1 MPILQ
6 LKPPKPGAE
15 PPPAVPTGAA
25 EDDVVLSPMDQRLE
39 RRLVTPGRLGLA
51 VGAAALVGLAL
62 YAYAE
67 FGGTRTLTVGAER
80 VTVARVAH
88 GTFREYIPLT
98 GNVVPRTTVYLDAV
112 EGGQITAV
120 HVEEGAFVTRG
131 QPLVTFKN
139 TNLELQVIGAEAQ
152 LTEQLNALSTTRQ
165 NFEQSRLRNQRE
177 AIDIDY
183 QLDRLTRELA
193 RRKPLL
199 ATGGAT
205 QAQLDDLEAELT
217 RYRSLRAPVRQQL
230 ALDDEFSA
238 NQLTRMSE
246 SLDTMN
252 RNLAVARGNLANLVI
267 VAPIDGQL
275 TSLEANPGES
285 KARGQRVGQVD
296 EQGAFKVSAFVDEFY
311 LARVAVGQLAEVE
324 FDGERHVLEV
334 SKEYP
339 GVRDRQF
346 QIDLKFAGDA
356 PPPVRRGQ
364 TVRMRLEIG
373 QPADT
378 LVLANGAFYDD
389 TGGQWVF
396 VIDEAGGFAQRRAV
410 RFGRRNPEGI
420 EVLEGLHAGERVIVS
435 GYESLERFDR
445 IELKGG

>member
-1 MPILQ
+1 MAILV
-6 LKPPKPGAE
+6 LKPKDQLDPRNVDDE
-15 PPPAVPTGAA
+15 VVPSAMDRRIDQPLVTPRRVAIFTGAA
-25 EDDVVLSPMDQRLE
+25 LL
-39 RRLVTPGRLGLA
+39 
-51 VGAAALVGLAL
+51 LAL
-62 YAYAE
+62 SAYAYLE
-67 FGGTRTLTVGAER
+67 YGLTRTLTVGAER
-80 VTVARVAH
+80 VTVSQVAYD
-88 GTFREYIPLT
+88 TFREYIAVT
-98 GNVVPRTTVYLDAV
+98 GNVVPRTTVYLDAI

-120 HVEEGAFVTRG
+120 HVEEGALVTAG

-152 LTEQLNALSTTRQ
+152 LTEQLNYLSTTRQ

-177 AIDIDY
+177 LIETDY
-183 QLDRLTRELA
+183 QIDRITRELA
-193 RRKPLL
+193 RRQPLV

-205 QAQLDDLEAELT
+205 KGQIDDLEAELT
-217 RYRSLRAPVRQQL
+217 RYRSLRVPVEQQL
-230 ALDDEFSA
+230 QLDEEFGA
-238 NQLTRMSE
+238 NQLVRMNE
-246 SLDTMN
+246 ALDGMNKSLAIARD
-252 RNLAVARGNLANLVI
+252 NLSNLVI

-275 TSLEANPGES
+275 SSLEANPGES

-296 EQGAFKVSAFVDEFY
+296 EQDAFKVSAFVDEFY
-311 LARVAVGQLAEVE
+311 LSRVTVGQLAEVE
-324 FDGERHVLEV
+324 IDGKSYVLEV

-346 QIDLKFAGDA
+346 QIDLKFAGDT

-378 LVLANGAFYDD
+378 LVLANGTFYDD

-396 VIDEAGGFAQRRAV
+396 VVDESGDFAERRDV

-420 EVLEGLHAGERVIVS
+420 EVLEGLSDGERVITS
-435 GYESLERFDR
+435 GYESFERFDR
-445 IELKGG
+445 IQFNGGI

>member
-1 MPILQ
+1 MAILVLKSKDQ
-6 LKPPKPGAE
+6 LDARDADDE
-15 PPPAVPTGAA
+15 VVPSA
-25 EDDVVLSPMDQRLE
+25 MD
-39 RRLVTPGRLGLA
+39 RRIDQPLVTPQRVA
-51 VGAAALVGLAL
+51 IVAGAALLLAL
-62 YAYAE
+62 SAYAYLE
-67 FGGTRTLTVGAER
+67 YGLTRTLTVGAER
-80 VTVARVAH
+80 VTVSQVAYD
-88 GTFREYIPLT
+88 TFREYIPLT
-98 GNVVPRTTVYLDAV
+98 GNAVPRTTVYLDSI

-120 HVEEGAFVTRG
+120 HVEEGARVTAG

-152 LTEQLNALSTTRQ
+152 LTEQLNYLSTTRQ

-177 AIDIDY
+177 LIEIDY
-183 QLDRLTRELA
+183 QIDRLTRELA
-193 RRKPLL
+193 RRQPLV

-205 QAQLDDLEAELT
+205 KGQIDDLEAELT
-217 RYRSLRAPVRQQL
+217 RYRSLRVPVEQQL
-230 ALDDEFSA
+230 QLDEEFGA
-238 NQLTRMSE
+238 NQLVRMNE
-246 SLDTMN
+246 ALDGMNKSLAIA
-252 RNLAVARGNLANLVI
+252 RENLSNLVI

-275 TSLEANPGES
+275 SSLEANPGES

-296 EQGAFKVSAFVDEFY
+296 EQDAFKVSAFVDEFY
-311 LARVAVGQLAEVE
+311 LSRVTVGQLAEVE
-324 FDGERHVLEV
+324 IDGKSYVLEV

-346 QIDLKFAGDA
+346 QIDLKFTADT
-356 PPPVRRGQ
+356 PPQVRRGQ

-396 VIDEAGGFAQRRAV
+396 VVDESGDYAVRRDV

-420 EVLEGLHAGERVIVS
+420 EVLEGLRDGERVITS

-445 IELKGG
+445 IQFNGGI

>member
-1 MPILQ
+1 MAILV
-6 LKPPKPGAE
+6 LKPKEQLDAQGPDDE
-15 PPPAVPTGAA
+15 VVPSAM
-25 EDDVVLSPMDQRLE
+25 DVRIEQ
-39 RRLVTPGRLGLA
+39 RLVTPQRTAIVAGAVLLVALA
-51 VGAAALVGLAL
+51 A
-62 YAYAE
+62 YAYLE
-67 FGGTRTLTVGAER
+67 YGWTRTLAVGAER
-80 VTVARVAH
+80 VTVSPVAYD
-88 GTFREYIPLT
+88 TFREYIPVT
-98 GNVVPRTTVYLDAV
+98 GNVVPRTTVYLDAI

-120 HVEEGAFVTRG
+120 HVEEGAFVTAG

-152 LTEQLNALSTTRQ
+152 LTEQLNYLSTTRQ

-177 AIDIDY
+177 LIDIDY
-183 QLDRLTRELA
+183 QIDRLTRELA
-193 RRKPLL
+193 RRQPLL
-199 ATGGAT
+199 ATGGVT
-205 QAQLDDLEAELT
+205 KGQLDDLEAELT
-217 RYRSLRAPVRQQL
+217 RYRSLRGPVQQQL
-230 ALDDEFSA
+230 ALDEEFGA
-238 NQLTRMSE
+238 NQLTRMSDA
-246 SLDTMN
+246 LDTMN
-252 RNLAVARGNLANLVI
+252 RSLAVARDNLRNLVI

-296 EQGAFKVSAFVDEFY
+296 EQDAFKVSAFVDEFY
-311 LARVAVGQLAEVE
+311 LSRVTMGQLAEVE
-324 FDGERHVLEV
+324 IDGKSYVLEV

-346 QIDLKFAGDA
+346 EIDLKFTGDA
-356 PPPVRRGQ
+356 PPQIRRGQ

-396 VIDEAGGFAQRRAV
+396 VVDESGDFALRRDV

-420 EVLEGLHAGERVIVS
+420 EVLEGLRDGERVITS
-435 GYESLERFDR
+435 GYESLDRFDR
-445 IELKGG
+445 IELNGGV

>member
-1 MPILQ
+1 MAILV
-6 LKPPKPGAE
+6 LKPKGHGEE
-15 PPPAVPTGAA
+15 PMQDD
-25 EDDVVLSPMDQRLE
+25 DDVVPSAMDQRIE
-39 RRLVTPGRLGLA
+39 QRLLTPWRIGVAAGSLALLGLA
-51 VGAAALVGLAL
+51 VYGYV
-62 YAYAE
+62 E
-67 FGGTRTLTVGAER
+67 FGLNRTLSIGAER
-80 VTVARVAH
+80 VTIAQVSYD
-88 GTFREYIPLT
+88 TFREYIPVT

-152 LTEQLNALSTTRQ
+152 LTEQLNSLSTTRQ

-177 AIDIDY
+177 LIEIEY
-183 QLDRLTRELA
+183 QIDRLSRDFA
-193 RRKPLL
+193 RKQPLL

-205 QAQLDDLEAELT
+205 KGQIDDLEAELA
-217 RYRSLRAPVRQQL
+217 RYRSLREPVQRQVR
-230 ALDDEFSA
+230 LDEEFGA
-238 NQLTRMSE
+238 TQLTRMSDA
-246 SLDTMN
+246 LDTMN
-252 RNLAVARGNLANLVI
+252 NKLAIARDNLSNLVI
-267 VAPIDGQL
+267 AAPIDGQL
-275 TSLEANPGES
+275 TSLEANAGES
-285 KARGQRVGQVD
+285 KAPGQRVGQVD

-311 LARVAVGQLAEVE
+311 LSRVIVGQLAEVE
-324 FDGERHVLEV
+324 IDGKSYVLEV

-346 QIDLKFAGDA
+346 EIDLKFAGDA
-356 PPPVRRGQ
+356 PPQIRRGQ

-396 VIDEAGGFAQRRAV
+396 VVDESGDFAERRSV
-410 RFGRRNPEGI
+410 RFGRRNPEGV
-420 EVLEGLHAGERVIVS
+420 EVLEGLRDGEQVITS
-435 GYESLERFDR
+435 SYEGLERFDR
-445 IELKGG
+445 IQFSGGAS

>member
-1 MPILQ
+1 MPILV
-6 LKPPKPGAE
+6 LKTKEQAE
-15 PPPAVPTGAA
+15 LPDGDDT
-25 EDDVVLSPMDQRLE
+25 DVVPSAMDRRLEQRLITP
-39 RRLVTPGRLGLA
+39 RRAAIA
-51 VGAAALVGLAL
+51 VGATLIIGLTA
-62 YAYAE
+62 YAYVALSMN
-67 FGGTRTLTVGAER
+67 RTLTVGPER
-80 VTVARVAH
+80 VTIARVAYD
-88 GTFREYIPLT
+88 TFREYIPVT

-112 EGGQITAV
+112 GGGQITGV
-120 HVEEGAFVTRG
+120 HVEEGALVMAG

-152 LTEQLNALSTTRQ
+152 LTEQLNSLSTTRQ

-177 AIDIDY
+177 LIDIDY
-183 QLDRLTRELA
+183 QIDRLGRELA
-193 RRKPLL
+193 RRQPLV

-205 QAQLDDLEAELT
+205 KGQIDDLEAELT
-217 RYRSLRAPVRQQL
+217 RYRSLRAPVQRQVE
-230 ALDDEFSA
+230 LDEEFGA

-246 SLDTMN
+246 ALDAMN
-252 RNLAVARGNLANLVI
+252 KNLAIARENLSNLVI

-275 TSLEANPGES
+275 TSLEANAGES
-285 KARGQRVGQVD
+285 KAPGQRVGQVD
-296 EQGAFKVSAFVDEFY
+296 ELGAFKVSAFVDEFY
-311 LARVAVGQLAEVE
+311 LSRVTVGQLAEVE
-324 FDGERHVLEV
+324 IDGERYELEV

-346 QIDLKFAGDA
+346 QIDLKFADGVS
-356 PPPVRRGQ
+356 PQIRRGQ

-396 VIDEAGGFAQRRAV
+396 VVDDSGDYALRRDV

-420 EVLEGLHAGERVIVS
+420 EVLEGLRDGERVITS

-445 IELKGG
+445 IQFDGGI

>member
-1 MPILQ
+1 
-6 LKPPKPGAE
+6 
-15 PPPAVPTGAA
+15 V
-25 EDDVVLSPMDQRLE
+25 
-39 RRLVTPGRLGLA
+39 
-51 VGAAALVGLAL
+51 
-62 YAYAE
+62 AYD
-67 FGGTRTLTVGAER
+67 
-80 VTVARVAH
+80 
-88 GTFREYIPLT
+88 TFREYIPVT

-120 HVEEGAFVTRG
+120 HVEAGALVTAG

-152 LTEQLNALSTTRQ
+152 LTEQLNYLSTTRQ

-177 AIDIDY
+177 AIEIDY
-183 QLDRLTRELA
+183 QIDRLTRELA
-193 RRKPLL
+193 RRQPLL

-205 QAQLDDLEAELT
+205 KGQVDDLEAELA
-217 RYRSLRAPVRQQL
+217 RYRSLRAPVQRQLQL
-230 ALDDEFSA
+230 DEEFGA

-246 SLDTMN
+246 ALDAMN
-252 RNLAVARGNLANLVI
+252 RNLAIARDNLSNLVI

-275 TSLEANPGES
+275 TSLEANAGES

-296 EQGAFKVSAFVDEFY
+296 ELDVFKVSAFVDEFY
-311 LARVAVGQLAEVE
+311 LSRVAMGQLAEVE
-324 FDGERHVLEV
+324 VDGKRYVLEL

-346 QIDLKFAGDA
+346 EIDLEFTGDT
-356 PPPVRRGQ
+356 PPQVRRGQ

-396 VIDEAGGFAQRRAV
+396 VLDESGQYAERRPV

-420 EVLEGLHAGERVIVS
+420 EVLEGLRDGERIITS
-435 GYESLERFDR
+435 SYESLERFDR
-445 IELKGG
+445 LELTGG